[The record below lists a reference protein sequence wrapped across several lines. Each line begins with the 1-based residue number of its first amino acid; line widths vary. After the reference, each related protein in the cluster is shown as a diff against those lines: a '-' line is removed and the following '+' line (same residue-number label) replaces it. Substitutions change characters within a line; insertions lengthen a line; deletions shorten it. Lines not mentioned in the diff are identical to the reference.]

1 MPTSLFR
8 YPILYFLI
16 TAAAGVVLRGL
27 AFLPAW
33 QTKYEPLLHAHS
45 HMALLGW
52 AYSALI
58 LLLASRFLSL
68 EDQNSR
74 LFRII
79 WMLTQFTIVLMFL
92 AFTIQGYG
100 FYSILFSTIHILLS
114 YVQAFWIW
122 RKFKK
127 TRNNPTSIRFA
138 KVSLFF
144 MVLSSTGPWCLAVL
158 SANHLTES
166 PWYHASLYFYLHCQY
181 NGWFTLGL
189 FALLYS
195 LLEQKKIMLSRKL
208 TSIHFWVYTL
218 SLLPSFVL
226 SLLWMNPSPYWVT
239 LAVFSGLLQM
249 TAVTAFF
256 ILWLRTRT
264 LFKALFVG
272 WSNVFLNLSLTALA
286 VKMLLEL
293 GSAIPALEP
302 LVFSTRSIVIGYL
315 HLVLLGFVSCMI
327 LAIAF
332 QMQWL
337 SVRGKWTS
345 FGIILFV
352 GGFVSNEFILFLD
365 GLLNWKY
372 AIHFP
377 FSSISLLIASL
388 LLMFG
393 IAIFGWKGVHFNQP

>member
-1 MPTSLFR
+1 MPNYLFR

-16 TAAAGVVLRGL
+16 TAAAGVVLRGM

-33 QTKYEPLLHAHS
+33 QNRYEPLLHAHS
-45 HMALLGW
+45 HIALLGW
-52 AYSALI
+52 GYSALI

-74 LFRII
+74 LFRTI
-79 WMLTQFTIVLMFL
+79 WLLTQFTIALMFL

-114 YVQAFWIW
+114 YVLAFWMW

-127 TRNNPTSIRFA
+127 TRIHPTSIRFA
-138 KVSLFF
+138 KASLFF
-144 MVLSSTGPWCLAVL
+144 MVLSSVGPWCLAVL
-158 SANHLTES
+158 SANDLTES
-166 PWYHASLYFYLHCQY
+166 PWYQASLYFYLHCQY

-189 FALLYS
+189 FAVLYA
-195 LLEQKKIMLSRKL
+195 LLEQKKIMLSRRL
-208 TSIHFWVYTL
+208 TSFHFWVYTL

-226 SLLWMNPSPYWVT
+226 SLLWMNLSPYWET
-239 LAVFSGLLQM
+239 LAVLSGLLQM
-249 TAVTAFF
+249 ASVTAFF
-256 ILWLRTRT
+256 ILWLRARK
-264 LFKALFVG
+264 LLKALFVG

-302 LVFSTRSIVIGYL
+302 LVFSNRSIIIGYL

-332 QMQWL
+332 HMQWL

-345 FGIILFV
+345 FGIILFI
-352 GGFVSNEFILFLD
+352 GGLVSNEFILFLD

-372 AIHFP
+372 ATRFP
-377 FSSISLLIASL
+377 FSSVSLLAASL

-393 IAIFGWKGVHFNQP
+393 IAIFGWKWGRFNQP

>member
-1 MPTSLFR
+1 MPNSLFR

-16 TAAAGVVLRGL
+16 TAASGVVLRGL

-33 QTKYEPLLHAHS
+33 QTKYLPLLHAHS

-68 EDQNSR
+68 EDQKSR

-79 WMLTQFTIVLMFL
+79 WLLTQFTIVLMFL

-114 YVQAFWIW
+114 YVLAFWMW
-122 RKFKK
+122 RNFKK

-138 KVSLFF
+138 KASLFF
-144 MVLSSTGPWCLAVL
+144 MALSSVGPWCLADL
-158 SANHLTES
+158 RANHLTES

-189 FALLYS
+189 FAVLYS
-195 LLEQKKIMLSRKL
+195 LLEQKKILLSRKL
-208 TSIHFWVYTL
+208 TSFHFWVYTL

-239 LAVFSGLLQM
+239 LAIFSGLLQM
-249 TAVTAFF
+249 AAVIAFF

-264 LFKALFVG
+264 LFNALFVG
-272 WSNVFLNLSLTALA
+272 WSNGFLNLSLTALA

-332 QMQWL
+332 QIQWL
-337 SVRGKWTS
+337 SVRGKWKS
-345 FGIILFV
+345 LGIILFI

-372 AIHFP
+372 TIRLP
-377 FSSISLLIASL
+377 FSSISLLTASL

-393 IAIFGWKGVHFNQP
+393 IAIFGWKAFHFNQP